1 MLLLVRPHRAS
12 ALLWV
17 GSVLWICGGSAAIA
31 LGSSPSALTAPA
43 FADLL
48 PSLPPAVAAS
58 LAARG
63 ISTPTPIQAAA
74 LPRIAA
80 GESVLL
86 HAETGSGKSLAFLLP
101 SLTSLEPG
109 ERVLV
114 VSPTREL
121 AVQLAN
127 EAMGLLERAGAVQ
140 IIAIG
145 ATPTI
150 ETLLDATLVACT
162 APEVVALLDADASN
176 ALDAFFLS
184 VRFFVRI
191 FCRLVSACRV
201 AWEDSESWVLDASH
215 APGDFALQRVRLPW
229 CLPRCLPWCLP
240 WCLPRCLPRCLALF
254 WLLLLCVSM

>member
-63 ISTPTPIQAAA
+63 IRTPTPIQAAA

-101 SLTSLEPG
+101 SLT
-109 ERVLV
+109 R
-114 VSPTREL
+114 
-121 AVQLAN
+121 
-127 EAMGLLERAGAVQ
+127 
-140 IIAIG
+140 
-145 ATPTI
+145 
-150 ETLLDATLVACT
+150 
-162 APEVVALLDADASN
+162 
-176 ALDAFFLS
+176 
-184 VRFFVRI
+184 
-191 FCRLVSACRV
+191 CRLPP
-201 AWEDSESWVLDASH
+201 
-215 APGDFALQRVRLPW
+215 APAPPPTTHPPEPPLTPPPSFPPL
-229 CLPRCLPWCLP
+229 
-240 WCLPRCLPRCLALF
+240 
-254 WLLLLCVSM
+254 